1 MLKGEDSRKR
11 KIELESYLL
20 IVRKIQKE
28 LLPRERRTIHPKI
41 DNLPLKFKA
50 IVSCIDHPKKREKGI
65 PNFCL

>member
-41 DNLPLKFKA
+41 DNLPLKLKA
-50 IVSCIDHPKKREKGI
+50 II
-65 PNFCL
+65 